1 MNYFVYQY
9 DTDKNREVYLD
20 LMMKPSAELIK
31 KHWSDFKLVAVVK
44 NATTFGHVFEI
55 GNIGPEENIA
65 RLAPMRSVSVGDV
78 IMHEN
83 GIAKFV
89 DKYGFGLIKE
99 L

>member
-1 MNYFVYQY
+1 MKYFVYQY
-9 DTDKNREVYLD
+9 DTNKNLEVYVD
-20 LMMKPSAELIK
+20 LMMKPSAKLIK
-31 KHWSDFKLVAVVK
+31 NTWNDFKLVAIV
-44 NATTFGHVFEI
+44 NANSFSHVFEI

-65 RLAPMRSVSVGDV
+65 RIAPMRSVSVGDV
-78 IMHEN
+78 IMSEN

>member
-1 MNYFVYQY
+1 MKYFVYQY
-9 DTDKNREVYLD
+9 DTDVNREVYID

-31 KHWSDFKLVAVVK
+31 KHWSDFKLVAIV
-44 NATTFGHVFEI
+44 NANSFSHVFEI